1 VPKKIEMPSDQKA
14 HLLLDA
20 VEDRK
25 AIDPVLLDLR
35 GKTLVADFFLIC
47 TGNSN
52 VHIRAIAELLLERA
66 DENLLAKPRVEG
78 LEIAEWVLLDFGD
91 VVIHVMAEESRER
104 YKLEQFWTTPQP
116 KGALPPTPGS
126 VAAEADE
133 VDTMDEDDLDDED
146 LDDEDAAF
154 FDEAEQELEPLED
167 DEEIFDEDDKED
179 PDGSSANRR
188 NGLH

>member
-1 VPKKIEMPSDQKA
+1 MPSDQKA

-52 VHIRAIAELLLERA
+52 VHIRAIAELVQERA

-78 LEIAEWVLLDFGD
+78 LEIAGWVLQDFGD

>member
-1 VPKKIEMPSDQKA
+1 MPKKIEMPSDQKA